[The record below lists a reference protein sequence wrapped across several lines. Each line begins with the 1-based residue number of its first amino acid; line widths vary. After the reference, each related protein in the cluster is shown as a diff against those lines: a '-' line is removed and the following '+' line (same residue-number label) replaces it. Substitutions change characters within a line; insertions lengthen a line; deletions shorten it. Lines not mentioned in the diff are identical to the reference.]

1 MGALRPPYPPTAERG
16 GAVFGLCHNGMR
28 LFFLATDERG
38 NLKNSLRGVRFM
50 KNYGGQIEAPHFCFP
65 SLTSAYKKRK
75 TIGQFTTKPVEPYL
89 APPGPVIQPCS
100 TRPRIWNSSDT
111 LERMP
116 LSMASF
122 VHSPAFTSHNGL

>member
-1 MGALRPPYPPTAERG
+1 MFFIDFSWGISPPTPPDRRARRSG
-16 GAVFGLCHNGMR
+16 FLVYAIMGCAY
-28 LFFLATDERG
+28 FLATDERE
-38 NLKNSLRGVRFM
+38 NL
-50 KNYGGQIEAPHFCFP
+50 KNYGGRKIGVPHIFL
-65 SLTSAYKKRK
+65 SLAYKKRK

-116 LSMASF
+116 LLMASF